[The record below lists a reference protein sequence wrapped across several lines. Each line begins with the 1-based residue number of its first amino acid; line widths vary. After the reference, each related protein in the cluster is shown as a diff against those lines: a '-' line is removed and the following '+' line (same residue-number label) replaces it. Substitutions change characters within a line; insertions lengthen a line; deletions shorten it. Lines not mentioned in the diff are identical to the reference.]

1 MYIDNIVVLNIGPI
15 DKFSFKPKFNEQGN
29 PLPIVIIGDNGKGK
43 TALSS
48 YIADSLVELAKSK
61 GTYRNVVE
69 QQGAFYKIVST
80 NNIKMGADF
89 STAIISYKD
98 EKEITYL
105 EKEGNVCIEE
115 FKNDIIET
123 SNLNQIENK
132 INQADFSKG
141 IIGDIN
147 KKDIERIFNS
157 NVLCFFPSYRSEK
170 PSWMNENAIKYNEIY
185 QESKRINGRLNK
197 EILVEHAEERNS
209 QWVHSVIVDSLID
222 IEKNDEENSYV
233 IQGNVTN
240 QQLLKKAKTNIEC
253 ILKLILKTEKL
264 QLSMNYR
271 NKNNSFKINYNELIV
286 QNGNKE
292 EYKDRQINSLKD
304 LSLGQAVLF
313 NMFATI
319 IRHADINNIENSI
332 DLSKIEGIVV
342 VDEIDMHLDSEMQN
356 EVLPKL
362 LKLFPKI
369 QFIITSHSPL
379 FLLGM
384 DKEFDDNYTLLEMP
398 NGNEITTER
407 FAEFEK
413 SYKYL
418 NNTKK
423 HEEELNK
430 IVQEKIE
437 EIQKNI
443 HINPLIITEGKTDW
457 IHLKNA
463 FYKLKEQGR
472 YKELE
477 LDFLEFD
484 YDMGEGEL
492 VKIKNA
498 VSKIPNPYKTILI
511 ADRDTN
517 TSDIEK
523 FEEKDSFKDWKNN
536 VYTFRIPIPKHR
548 KQTPKISIEHYYT
561 DEEIKMEFTCNDNIN
576 RRLFMANEFNKNT
589 GDFLGEENFRTNKI
603 KVENGIEIFDGS
615 EKCRVT
621 KFKDTQQINY
631 GLSKKDFAENI
642 TKQDNINYE
651 SFSLIF
657 DIIEKIVKQE

>member
-1 MYIDNIVVLNIGPI
+1 MYINNIVVLNIGPI
-15 DKFSFKPKFNEQGN
+15 DKFCFKPKFDEQGN

-48 YIADSLVELAKSK
+48 YIADSLVEIAKSN
-61 GTYRNVVE
+61 GAYYNIVE
-69 QQGAFYKIVST
+69 EDGAFYKIVST
-80 NNIKMGADF
+80 NNIKMGANY

-98 EKEITYL
+98 EKEIAYV
-105 EKEGNVCIEE
+105 EKEGIVNIEE
-115 FKNDIIET
+115 FKNDIIGN
-123 SNLNQIENK
+123 SNLSQIENK
-132 INQADFSKG
+132 MKQEDFVKE
-141 IIGDIN
+141 IIGNIN
-147 KKDIERIFNS
+147 KKDVERIFNS

-185 QESKRINGRLNK
+185 QDSQRISGRLNK
-197 EILVEHAEERNS
+197 EIIVEHAEERNS

-222 IEKNDEENSYV
+222 IEKKDEENSYI
-233 IQGNVTN
+233 IQGNIVN
-240 QQLLKKAKTNIEC
+240 QQLLKKAKINLER
-253 ILKLILKTEKL
+253 ILKLILKTESV

-271 NKNNSFKINYNELIV
+271 NQNNNFKINYNELIT
-286 QNGNKE
+286 QKE
-292 EYKDRQINSLKD
+292 NTKTYHTRQINSLKE

-342 VDEIDMHLDSEMQN
+342 IDEIDMHLDSEMQN

-398 NGNEITTER
+398 NGNQITTER

-423 HEEELNK
+423 HEDELNK
-430 IVQEKIE
+430 VVQEKIE
-437 EIQKNI
+437 EIKKNS

-463 FYKLKEQGR
+463 FNKLKEQGK
-472 YKELE
+472 YKDLE
-477 LDFLEFD
+477 LDFLEFN
-484 YDMGEGEL
+484 YDMGETEL
-492 VKIKNA
+492 VKMKDALIKL
-498 VSKIPNPYKTILI
+498 PQPYKAILI

-517 TSDIEK
+517 KKEIVE
-523 FEEKDSFKDWKNN
+523 FEEDGKFRDWNNN
-536 VYTFRIPIPKHR
+536 VYTFRIPIPSHR
-548 KQTPKISIEHYYT
+548 QQTPKISIEHYYT
-561 DEEIKMEFTCNDNIN
+561 DEEIKMEFDINGIN
-576 RRLFMANEFNKNT
+576 RRLFMANEFNMDT
-589 GDFLGEENFRTNKI
+589 GDFLGEENFRTNKL

-621 KFKDTQQINY
+621 KYKDSQQINY
-631 GLSKKDFAENI
+631 ALSKKDFAENI
-642 TKQDNINYE
+642 KKQENINYE

-657 DIIEKIVKQE
+657 DIIEQIIMNK